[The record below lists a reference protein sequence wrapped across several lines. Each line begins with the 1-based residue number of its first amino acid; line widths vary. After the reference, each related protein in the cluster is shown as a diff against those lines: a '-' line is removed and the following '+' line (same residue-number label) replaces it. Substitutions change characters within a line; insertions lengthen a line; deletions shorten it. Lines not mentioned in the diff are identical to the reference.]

1 MHLNINKYGFRLGGG
16 GGGGRVGLKTGNNYS
31 MCTALMQLFCKYC
44 STLRNTISST
54 PSIGNGECE
63 AWLSL

>member
-1 MHLNINKYGFRLGGG
+1 MHLNINKYGFGLGG
-16 GGGGRVGLKTGNNYS
+16 RAKTGNNYS
-31 MCTALMQLFCKYC
+31 MCMVLMQLFCKYC

-54 PSIGNGECE
+54 PSIGLGNGECE